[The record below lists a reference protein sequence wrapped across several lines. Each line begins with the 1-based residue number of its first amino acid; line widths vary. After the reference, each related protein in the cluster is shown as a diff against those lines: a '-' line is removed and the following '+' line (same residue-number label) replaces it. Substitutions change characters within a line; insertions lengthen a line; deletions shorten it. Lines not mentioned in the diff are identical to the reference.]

1 MSTNG
6 KKPQLKH
13 RSLIGREVFLNRRA
27 IIALTASTV
36 TLLTLLQPNRELL
49 LNMLD
54 DANDPTVALAF
65 LNVLREDDEPTA
77 QLQYLIAKQRV
88 QLNEFEEAIAL
99 IEPAERFGQTPFQ
112 EEIYDLFTRSLWQ
125 LATLR
130 QDETAAAA
138 TARLHEFLSEN
149 MGSFSED
156 QLNQFSLY
164 AIQTGSPALS
174 YELQTLR
181 PDASQSELLTLAQQ
195 AGLTDQAYQHALQ
208 LYRDDPIFANL
219 QRVLGFVQQLA
230 DWQTGIELAQQHATG
245 TCDNNCLQALITFL
259 LSANSANSAV
269 GLAYAKAEQSSSPDD
284 WLQATQ
290 LALAVGDLETAA
302 AWLERVVAENAALR
316 SAHQRQLVDLYVGLQ
331 RFDEALALMQEFIN
345 PDDSPELIRYV
356 IRVAYAAINI
366 EVLESYLYGLAAQGA
381 ASLVEIREWIAVA
394 DRIDG
399 ADYVAE
405 ALNSILTG
413 ETASGQ
419 LSEAELRLIEVELGR
434 FYNFVG
440 DQEGTVALWRSR
452 HPGNIPNVEEP
463 YAYENL
469 NQFIQAFVDLNE
481 PEEALATAVNFL
493 DLTKLNLDQL
503 DNIRSLAYFVGERD
517 ILRNIQEIMLAQE
530 ANTIDPFLLIATH
543 EVSDD
548 SERQR
553 LWEYYR
559 LFRQNQSGT
568 ANQLPDSAR
577 IILDSMLQGAILDQN
592 SADVARIK
600 EQLNNY
606 RDHQSVEM
614 QELRLRIATY
624 EADNET
630 ARQLLQQLIALRP
643 AVQRYKEESVWIAI
657 ALDDTRWLEELYRQL
672 FSSALNNAELI
683 QLMAY
688 AAQNLDNT
696 LHAQFWYQ
704 QLYEQDL
711 AAPSDILAYAIMLQE
726 HGNDALAQALRWQ
739 VISTMADELREE
751 LNGEISYRSLL
762 SIFVGPAH
770 SNAQLTQA
778 LAEGVEAE
786 EINSILFTQSQNG
799 LQRIAYWQA
808 IGMLEEEQLSET
820 VQLALALARRDE
832 NAIRNLA
839 IQGQNLTG
847 LERASSLAQIDER
860 RLAWQYGEEALN
872 PSLTNNE
879 LSPMQRLLANE
890 HWHRSHGWSYA
901 FAGTPS
907 YGLGGS
913 ELEYYR
919 PVRNGQMHVTLA
931 DAQADQP
938 SFYNEDYSSQSLNIG
953 WQTPEEHYQ
962 LGVQHRYGQSHANL
976 QIDTQWQLGPWL
988 TPSASLFWNTPA
1000 TQSENLALAGRQ
1012 SGVQLGTALQL
1023 TSRTSISANIQAR
1036 EFETDFSEHIGDS
1049 RQISLRVSDIW
1060 QRVPVWQIYMQYDL
1074 QENDIADGELTRLM
1088 SRTNT
1093 STTVTPGAFL
1103 SDKYHRFAIGQSVSH
1118 GNIGRQ
1124 GPDVKGA
1131 RYLFDTSL
1139 GYNFE
1144 LEEVDFNISFG
1155 LGVRVFGSDELSVT
1169 GSWQNADINGQTST
1183 QINVKYF
1190 MDF

>member
-1 MSTNG
+1 
-6 KKPQLKH
+6 
-13 RSLIGREVFLNRRA
+13 
-27 IIALTASTV
+27 
-36 TLLTLLQPNRELL
+36 
-49 LNMLD
+49 MLD

-99 IEPAERFGQTPFQ
+99 IEPAERFEQTPYQ

-138 TARLHEFLSEN
+138 TDRLHEFLSQN
-149 MGSFSED
+149 ISDFSDDE
-156 QLNQFSLY
+156 LNRFAQY
-164 AIQTGSPALS
+164 AIQTGAPALS
-174 YELQTLR
+174 YRLR
-181 PDASQSELLTLAQQ
+181 AQSSTTSESELFALAQQ
-195 AGLTDQAYQHALQ
+195 SGLANESYQHALQ
-208 LYRDDPIFANL
+208 IYRDDPTFENV
-219 QRVLGFVQQLA
+219 QRVLTLVQQLGNW
-230 DWQTGIELAQQHATG
+230 DQGIALAEQHASLD
-245 TCDNNCLQALITFL
+245 CDNACLQVLINFL
-259 LSANSANSAV
+259 LAGNAVNSAAD
-269 GLAYAKAEQSSSPDD
+269 LAFIKAQRSDSPDD

-290 LALAVGDLETAA
+290 QALATGELVTAA
-302 AWLERVVAENAALR
+302 FWLERVVDESAALR
-316 SAHQRQLVDLYVGLQ
+316 SAHQRQLIDLYVGLQ
-331 RFDEALALMQEFIN
+331 RFDDALALMQEFIT

-366 EVLESYLYGLAAQGA
+366 EVLESYLYGLAAQGVA
-381 ASLVEIREWIAVA
+381 TLVEIREWIAVA
-394 DRIDG
+394 DRLNG
-399 ADYVAE
+399 ADYVSD
-405 ALNSILTG
+405 ALYSILEG

-419 LSEAELRLIEVELGR
+419 LTEAELRLIEVELGR

-440 DQEGTVALWRSR
+440 DQEGTIALWRSR
-452 HPGNIPNVEEP
+452 HPGNIPNIEEP
-463 YAYENL
+463 YSYENL

-481 PEEALATAVNFL
+481 PEEALETAVNFL
-493 DLTKLNLDQL
+493 DLTELNLDQL

-517 ILRNIQEIMLAQE
+517 TLRDVQEILLARE

-543 EVSDD
+543 EVSDA

-559 LFRQNQSGT
+559 LFSQNQAGSV
-568 ANQLPDSAR
+568 NQLPDSAR
-577 IILDSMLQGAILDQN
+577 IILDSILQGAILDQN

-600 EQLNNY
+600 EQLANY
-606 RDHQSVEM
+606 HDHQSVEM

-624 EADNET
+624 EEDNET

-643 AVQRYKEESVWIAI
+643 AVQRYKEDSVWIAI
-657 ALDDTRWLEELYRQL
+657 ALDDSRWLEELYRQL
-672 FSSALNNAELI
+672 FASALNNADLI

-704 QLYEQDL
+704 QLYEQGL
-711 AAPSDILAYAIMLQE
+711 AAPSDILAYAILLQE

-739 VISTMADELREE
+739 VISTMADELRAE

-770 SNAQLTQA
+770 SNSQLTQA

-879 LSPMQRLLANE
+879 LAPMQRLLANE

-938 SFYNEDYSSQSLNIG
+938 SFYSEDYSSQSLNIG

-962 LGVQHRYGQSHANL
+962 LGVQHRYGESHANL
-976 QIDTQWQLGPWL
+976 QIDTQWQVGPWL

-1012 SGVQLGTALQL
+1012 SGIQLGTAWQL

-1036 EFETDFSEHIGDS
+1036 EFETDFSERIGDS

-1103 SDKYHRFAIGQSVSH
+1103 SDKYHRFAIGQSVTH
-1118 GNIGRQ
+1118 DNIGRQ

-1155 LGVRVFGSDELSVT
+1155 LGVRVFGGDELSVT